1 MKRQY
6 WLADGQKVDKHGTVW
21 EPKLLDGPHDKP
33 AGVTQALKI
42 IKGIGLD
49 RGKDR
54 NYVMVTIEPVK
65 DLKVKVNQEAIN
77 ICKDAVDKYLK

>member
-1 MKRQY
+1 MKKQF
-6 WLADGQKVDKHGTVW
+6 WLADGKDVDEHGTIW
-21 EPKLLDGPHDKP
+21 KPELIDGPHTSP

-54 NYVMVTIEPVK
+54 NYVMVTIEPVRE
-65 DLKVKVNQEAIN
+65 LKVKVNQEAID
-77 ICKDAVDKYLK
+77 ICKSAVDSLR